1 MTFSNLIEHAA
12 VENTYKKTEKKE
24 LEQHF
29 NFLAQDFL
37 SPFLRL
43 FFFSPSFDSLSAD
56 SYKGEL
62 DFFSEYMHLAPSPPP
77 ATVISQRIR
86 NRPR

>member
-62 DFFSEYMHLAPSPPP
+62 DFFF
-77 ATVISQRIR
+77 
-86 NRPR
+86 

>member
-43 FFFSPSFDSLSAD
+43 SFFSPSFDSLSALI
-56 SYKGEL
+56 KENWT
-62 DFFSEYMHLAPSPPP
+62 FFLSTCTLLLLLLL
-77 ATVISQRIR
+77 
-86 NRPR
+86 